1 MPNYSTDA
9 IRIFRDDDS
18 KTVEVACSF
27 NFYGAGSVGMI
38 EADGYPDINLSN
50 FPFNVSDY
58 EITPPTS
65 LGTSVSVENGSSTV
79 YAGSPGPGPAGTFV
93 SPDDVGKF
101 LWDARV
107 PTSLKLIGKIAS
119 VTLDDEVELDSPY
132 LGETL
137 NEATCYISSSAN
149 NNSNFS
155 NNGNFIILIRT
166 AIGADPDK
174 RKFPSNLVGGLKVNP
189 SVNAEYNV
197 NGELNPAY
205 ISLLRI
211 SDKGVKGKPVTA
223 APVPATI
230 TRLNSY
236 ISIDNDDFFGGTE
249 DFPYWVAYKINPFG
263 ASSVNFNKNTTYSLE
278 ITESL
283 PYYAEVG
290 TYSKKASA
298 AAGYF

>member
-1 MPNYSTDA
+1 MCKLALFS
-9 IRIFRDDDS
+9 
-18 KTVEVACSF
+18 
-27 NFYGAGSVGMI
+27 
-38 EADGYPDINLSN
+38 
-50 FPFNVSDY
+50 
-58 EITPPTS
+58 PTK
-65 LGTSVSVENGSSTV
+65 G
-79 YAGSPGPGPAGTFV
+79 
-93 SPDDVGKF
+93 DKF
-101 LWDARV
+101 KV
-107 PTSLKLIGKIAS
+107 
-119 VTLDDEVELDSPY
+119 PY
-132 LGETL
+132 LL
-137 NEATCYISSSAN
+137 NHKSK

-174 RKFPSNLVGGLKVNP
+174 RKFPSNLVGGLKLNP

-236 ISIDNDDFFGGTE
+236 IAVDNDDFFGGTE